1 MSIYIIIF
9 SVSTQREIL
18 VDRIKMLSTN
28 TFKALDNVWFV
39 GTNKT
44 AEDIYKSLNADDTFG
59 NSSIMAAKISTED
72 KMYWGCMNRD
82 LWPWINHVKNL

>member
-18 VDRIKMLSTN
+18 VDRIKMLSMH

-39 GTNKT
+39 AMDGS
-44 AEDIYKSLNADDTFG
+44 AEYIYNALNGDNTFG
-59 NSSIMAAKISTED
+59 NASIMAAKISTDE

-82 LWPWINHVKNL
+82 LWPWIKQVKAL